1 MCSSDL
7 GTYTQRYYNV
17 IHRTPM
23 GRLGDSREL
32 VGALRFFADPDM
44 SGYITGQVIAV
55 DGGFLSCPGI

>member
-1 MCSSDL
+1 M
-7 GTYTQRYYNV
+7 

-23 GRLGDSREL
+23 GRLEEPEEL
-32 VGALRFFADPDM
+32 VGALKFFADPQL